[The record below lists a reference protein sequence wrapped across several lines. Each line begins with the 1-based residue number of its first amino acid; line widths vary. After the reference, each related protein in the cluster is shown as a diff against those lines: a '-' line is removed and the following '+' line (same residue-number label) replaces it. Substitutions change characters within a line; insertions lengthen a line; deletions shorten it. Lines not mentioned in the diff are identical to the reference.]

1 LHEIVKTLITSI
13 RDDLGANS
21 LIVGDTEITTI
32 YREYDRKPND
42 EHITLKVDY
51 DNYYDTTQK
60 AFKPHST
67 IHYDMYC
74 NNEIKC
80 IRVRDAF
87 IDRFS
92 HKYGVT
98 QLRHNL
104 GVVRLDNGKFVCRCS
119 GKIFASEC

>member
-1 LHEIVKTLITSI
+1 MHEIVKTLLVSI

-67 IHYDMYC
+67 IHYDIYC

-119 GKIFASEC
+119 GKLFTGEC

>member
-1 LHEIVKTLITSI
+1 MHEIVKTLITSI
-13 RDDLGANS
+13 RNDLNAYP
-21 LIVGDTEITTI
+21 LIVGDTTI
-32 YREYDRKPND
+32 NYLYREYDRKPND

-67 IHYDMYC
+67 IHYDIYC

-119 GKIFASEC
+119 GKLFTGEC